1 MRRAATSGGVYYR
14 EISAYRNLFPL
25 LRDLRGDRPI
35 PLDVSDLYYAR
46 LDDDDNTCVLLED
59 LKAKGFRMTDK
70 TQGVDFH
77 HARLAVISLAHY
89 HSLTMTALRSWK
101 QHSSSTGEITI
112 NYPDGIQFMKE
123 KSTFDK
129 DPIPAIKDWL
139 WVLIEFTEDVQRPD
153 VSIKQ
158 YKISWFLK

>member
-1 MRRAATSGGVYYR
+1 
-14 EISAYRNLFPL
+14 L

-35 PLDVSDLYYAR
+35 PLDVSNLYYAR

-59 LKAKGFRMTDK
+59 LKAKDFRMTDK
-70 TQGVDFH
+70 TQGVDFL

-101 QHSSSTGEITI
+101 QFSSSTGEITI
-112 NYPDGIQFMKE
+112 NYPDGIHFMKE
-123 KSTFDK
+123 KSMFDK

-139 WVLIEFTEDVQRPD
+139 GVLIEFTEDVQRPD

-158 YKISWFLK
+158 YKKILIFKIIKLIFNS